1 MNLMFLDARALQTRL
16 RGAKDSPGLPVGPG
30 HPGALLPAKIRL
42 ELLFAIRRF
51 SSPRFKKFGRNM
63 RGDVREMEF
72 GLIPGRGKLPEIAQ
86 NPLGGVGRI
95 DDDEGLQRFDRPR
108 ALGLLCRGAAAVP
121 AGYGCERGMSGCC
134 HGVAPPRV
142 LPWPPCFTMVRLY
155 CVAPPADGHSRLG
168 PGTNAPLPRAKR
180 SNKTEAGAQA
190 KGCITEATH
199 MPYQFLVDMYE
210 TECIKVVSVWSEFTD
225 ED

>member
-51 SSPRFKKFGRNM
+51 SSPCFKKFGRNM

-72 GLIPGRGKLPEIAQ
+72 RFTPRRGKLLEVAQ
-86 NPLGGVGRI
+86 NPLGGFGRI

-134 HGVAPPRV
+134 HGVAPSRV
-142 LPWPPCFTMVRLY
+142 LPWAAMLHNGAFVLRRAARRRTQ
-155 CVAPPADGHSRLG
+155 SFG
-168 PGTNAPLPRAKR
+168 PRYKR
-180 SNKTEAGAQA
+180 TIAAREAFQ
-190 KGCITEATH
+190 
-199 MPYQFLVDMYE
+199 
-210 TECIKVVSVWSEFTD
+210 
-225 ED
+225 